1 VDTAGRGF
9 SGAGRGGD
17 LQDSDEWMET
27 CFARSRGLLP
37 TDRLRELWEG
47 MRELP
52 DPGALTMTHGDL
64 IPGNLLLDGDRLVG
78 VLDGGAFGPADP
90 SLDLVAAWHLLEA
103 DARAVLRA
111 GLGSD
116 DLEWSRGR
124 AWAFQQAMGLVW
136 YYAGS
141 NPTMSALGRRTLG
154 RILDDEQS

>member
-1 VDTAGRGF
+1 
-9 SGAGRGGD
+9 
-17 LQDSDEWMET
+17 
-27 CFARSRGLLP
+27 
-37 TDRLRELWEG
+37 
-47 MRELP
+47 
-52 DPGALTMTHGDL
+52 MTHGDL